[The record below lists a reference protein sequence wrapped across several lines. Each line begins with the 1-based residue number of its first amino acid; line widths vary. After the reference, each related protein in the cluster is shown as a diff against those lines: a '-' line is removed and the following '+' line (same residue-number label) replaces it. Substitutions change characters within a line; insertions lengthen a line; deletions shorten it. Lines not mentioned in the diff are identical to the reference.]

1 MKKVSLSYLLG
12 CFLLVAHRTQAL
24 NRFQPLQD
32 PYGQPT
38 TNEVIDTSSVNDP
51 LRQGAAKIAE
61 GVWGIKSDGA
71 GTFDEAK
78 SSLLESIQSVLNWVL
93 GFLAMIAVIYLIIQ
107 GIQLLL
113 TPKDDEVKKIRTRIS
128 SAAWAI
134 GGIGFSRLIVSF
146 LFYIVKIFT
155 NS

>member
-1 MKKVSLSYLLG
+1 
-12 CFLLVAHRTQAL
+12 
-24 NRFQPLQD
+24 
-32 PYGQPT
+32 
-38 TNEVIDTSSVNDP
+38 
-51 LRQGAAKIAE
+51 
-61 GVWGIKSDGA
+61 
-71 GTFDEAK
+71 
-78 SSLLESIQSVLNWVL
+78 
-93 GFLAMIAVIYLIIQ
+93 MIAVIYLIIQ

>member
-1 MKKVSLSYLLG
+1 MKKISLSYLIG
-12 CFLLVAHRTQAL
+12 CFLLAVNRTQAL

-38 TNEVIDTSSVNDP
+38 TNEAIDTSSLNDP
-51 LRQGAAKIAE
+51 LRQGATKIAE
-61 GVWGIKSDGA
+61 GVGGIKSDGA

-78 SSLLESIQSVLNWVL
+78 SSLLESIQSVLNRIL

-128 SAAWAI
+128 SAARAI
-134 GGIGFSRLIVSF
+134 GGIGLSWLIVSF